1 MMHAPVPRSIPDR
14 QKMSR
19 RYQQELSVLA
29 AWLLMLA
36 GLAVAAPGFFRGD
49 QVRGMLVGA
58 APILVAAVGTTL
70 VMLAGQIDI
79 SIGSIFSVCGVVAG
93 LAVQARWPMPAA
105 VASALFCGGLIGA
118 INGALVSGLR
128 LPAIVVTLATLVAV
142 REALRYFREGEF
154 VRNLPG
160 GFQWFGLTQTSGQWM
175 VIAVA
180 ALLAVAAAWGL
191 ANLAGGRAIYAT
203 GSDREAARLA
213 GIRPRRIVL
222 GVFVASGVLSG
233 LASLL
238 NAVRFA
244 DVDPGAGAGLEMQA
258 IAAVV
263 VGGTAVNGGRGT
275 MFGTIA
281 GVLLLATIAPALV
294 FLKVQPQWERAIQ
307 GLIILAA
314 VAADRMFRRV
324 GP

>member
-1 MMHAPVPRSIPDR
+1 MP
-14 QKMSR
+14 R

-49 QVRGMLVGA
+49 QVRGMLVSA
-58 APILVAAVGTTL
+58 APALVAAIGTTL

-93 LAVQARWPMPAA
+93 LAVEAGWPMPAA
-105 VASALFCGGLIGA
+105 VTAALVCGGLIGA
-118 INGALVSGLR
+118 ANGALVAGLR

-142 REALRYFREGEF
+142 REMLRYCREGEF
-154 VRNLPG
+154 VRDLPA
-160 GFQWFGLTQTSGQWM
+160 GFQWFGMSQTAGQWA
-175 VIAVA
+175 VVAVA

-203 GSDREAARLA
+203 GSDPEAARLV
-213 GIRPRRIVL
+213 GIRPRRIVF
-222 GVFVASGVLSG
+222 GVFVASGVLAG

-238 NAVRFA
+238 NAVRFG
-244 DVDPGAGAGLEMQA
+244 DVDPHAGAGLEMQT

-263 VGGTAVNGGRGT
+263 VGGTAVSGGRGT
-275 MFGTIA
+275 IFGTIA
-281 GVLLLATIAPALV
+281 GVLLLATIGPALV

-314 VAADRMFRRV
+314 VASDRLFRREA
-324 GP
+324 

>member
-1 MMHAPVPRSIPDR
+1 MT
-14 QKMSR
+14 KMPR

-29 AWLLMLA
+29 AWLLVLGVLA
-36 GLAVAAPGFFRGD
+36 IAAPGFYRGD
-49 QVRGMLVGA
+49 QVRATLVTA
-58 APILVAAVGTTL
+58 APILVAAIGTTL

-93 LAVQARWPMPAA
+93 LAAQAGWPMPVAMAA
-105 VASALFCGGLIGA
+105 ALVCGGLIGA
-118 INGALVSGLR
+118 VNGALVAGLR

-142 REALRYFREGEF
+142 RESLRYFREGEF
-154 VRNLPG
+154 VRNLTA
-160 GFQWFGLTQTSGQWM
+160 GFQWFGLSQTAGQWT
-175 VIAVA
+175 VIGIA

-203 GSDREAARLA
+203 GSDPEAARLA
-213 GIRPRRIVL
+213 GIRPQRVVF
-222 GVFVASGVLSG
+222 GVFVASGI
-233 LASLL
+233 LAALAALL

-244 DVDPGAGAGLEMQA
+244 DVDPNAGAGLEMQA

-263 VGGTAVNGGRGT
+263 VGGTAVSGGRGT
-275 MFGTIA
+275 MFGTIV

-294 FLKVQPQWERAIQ
+294 FLKVQPQWERAIH

-314 VAADRMFRRV
+314 VAADRLIQRRER
-324 GP
+324 P